1 MADSADLAVIAPCFN
16 EGPNVGALVER
27 VGQAL
32 SGRGISF
39 ELVLVDDGSH
49 DDTWAKICEQAT
61 AHPWVKPVRHAK
73 NRGIVESW
81 RSGMLA
87 TAAPR
92 LVTIDADLQYRPE
105 DIPTLVEVMDR
116 ENVEFV
122 QGWRREQVGRDPLRV
137 FLTSGLSGLLNL
149 LFGTRLR
156 DNKSGFVLYTRAAMT
171 DVLDFSRPFRHFQ
184 HFIAIAAHRRG
195 HRIRQVPVVFDE
207 RAAGVSFINAPVRFA
222 VSALADIPRALW
234 EFRVGPACRAL
245 MKGR

>member
-1 MADSADLAVIAPCFN
+1 MADPADLAVIAPCFN
-16 EGPNVGALVER
+16 EGPNVATLVER
-27 VGQAL
+27 IGRAL
-32 SGRGISF
+32 GGRGISF
-39 ELVLVDDGSH
+39 DLVLVDDGSR
-49 DDTWAKICEQAT
+49 DDTWERIREQA
-61 AHPWVKPVRHAK
+61 ASHMWVKPVRHEK

-81 RSGMLA
+81 RSGLLA
-87 TAAPR
+87 TSAPR

-105 DIPTLVEVMDR
+105 DIPMLIDVMDR

-122 QGWRREQVGRDPLRV
+122 QGWRRDQVGRDRLRV
-137 FLTSGLSGLLNL
+137 LLTSGLSGLLNL

-207 RAAGVSFINAPVRFA
+207 RTAGESFITAPVRFA
-222 VSALADIPRALW
+222 LSALADIPRALW
-234 EFRVGPACRAL
+234 EFRIGPACRSL
-245 MKGR
+245 TKGR